1 MTTISLTV
9 NGKKHD
15 NVQVEP
21 RTHLGDVLR
30 ESLSL
35 TGTHLGCEHGVCGA
49 CTVFVDG
56 VPTRSC
62 ISLAVACDNAEVVTI
77 EGMNDEVME
86 ALRTAFSTE
95 HGLQCGFCTPGMLA
109 SAHDVV
115 MRMPNAT
122 EQDIRYAMSGNLC
135 RCTGYVGI
143 VKAIQSVIEK
153 RRAQGITEAVNV
165 RSMLGPAGAGH
176 AQTQSSSADTAAIT
190 GAMASEVKR
199 MRAPAAGAVKA
210 PDSSK
215 PMTRMQQSFTVDFP
229 RDEVWAFFGRLGEV
243 TTCLPGAS
251 LLSEPTDTHVEPR
264 LRVKVG
270 PIVAVFE
277 GAADVERD
285 DATYK
290 GMIYGSA
297 RDTKSPS
304 ATRGEVE
311 YVLSEI
317 NQGAST
323 KVDVEIGFALTGP
336 LAQFSRSGIVQDIA
350 KRMTDAFAQNLHAR
364 LSNGGQSDGAAA
376 NEVTELN
383 AGALVFSVIRNR
395 ITTFFKRLFGGR

>member
-1 MTTISLTV
+1 
-9 NGKKHD
+9 
-15 NVQVEP
+15 
-21 RTHLGDVLR
+21 
-30 ESLSL
+30 
-35 TGTHLGCEHGVCGA
+35 
-49 CTVFVDG
+49 
-56 VPTRSC
+56 
-62 ISLAVACDNAEVVTI
+62 
-77 EGMNDEVME
+77 
-86 ALRTAFSTE
+86 
-95 HGLQCGFCTPGMLA
+95 
-109 SAHDVV
+109 
-115 MRMPNAT
+115 
-122 EQDIRYAMSGNLC
+122 
-135 RCTGYVGI
+135 
-143 VKAIQSVIEK
+143 
-153 RRAQGITEAVNV
+153 
-165 RSMLGPAGAGH
+165 
-176 AQTQSSSADTAAIT
+176 
-190 GAMASEVKR
+190 
-199 MRAPAAGAVKA
+199 
-210 PDSSK
+210 
-215 PMTRMQQSFTVDFP
+215 
-229 RDEVWAFFGRLGEV
+229 
-243 TTCLPGAS
+243 
-251 LLSEPTDTHVEPR
+251 
-264 LRVKVG
+264 VG